1 MNTLY
6 KKLIAITERNVK
18 MVKIVN
24 ENWEK
29 ILKKPNMYVDDDQD
43 IVLIKI
49 VPASSPNN
57 ATLLMV
63 GKDVL
68 DGRYYVVIEDNET
81 SEDVYLEGKETLY
94 NKFMEIY
101 KDLSRK
107 DNLLSIL
114 HEASVNANIAPEFH
128 GDDGTTIELTQPV
141 IDMINNI
148 LEQAYLPYIAN
159 VVIDNG
165 YRKKGDK

>member
-1 MNTLY
+1 M
-6 KKLIAITERNVK
+6 I
-18 MVKIVN
+18 KIVN

-43 IVLIKI
+43 IVLVKI
-49 VPASSPNN
+49 VPVSSPNN
-57 ATLLMV
+57 ATLLIV

-107 DNLLSIL
+107 DELLAIL
-114 HEASVNANIAPEFH
+114 HEASVNANVAPEFH
-128 GDDGTTIELTQPV
+128 GDNGTTIELTQPV

>member
-1 MNTLY
+1 
-6 KKLIAITERNVK
+6 

-43 IVLIKI
+43 IVLAKI
-49 VPASSPNN
+49 IPASSPNN

-68 DGRYYVVIEDNET
+68 DGRYYVVIEDNDT

-107 DNLLSIL
+107 DELLAIL
-114 HEASVNANIAPEFH
+114 HEASVNANVAPEFH
-128 GDDGTTIELTQPV
+128 GDNGTTIELTQPV